1 MKAAHSKSGPNVVYT
16 MHVYKNVGKYVKNI
30 NQTFQ

>member
-16 MHVYKNVGKYVKNI
+16 MHVYKHIGKYFKKH
-30 NQTFQ
+30 